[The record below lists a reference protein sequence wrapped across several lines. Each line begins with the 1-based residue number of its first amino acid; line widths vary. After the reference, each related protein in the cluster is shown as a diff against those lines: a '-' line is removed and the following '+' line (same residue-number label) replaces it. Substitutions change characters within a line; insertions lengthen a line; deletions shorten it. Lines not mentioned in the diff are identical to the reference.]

1 MEEGSRKFR
10 APFSL
15 WQGKLMGTTSWDAL
29 HLGRLIVPNWWPWPS
44 AQRQGG
50 RPPISLPDAWH
61 PQMPEG

>member
-29 HLGRLIVPNWWPWPS
+29 HLGRLIVTEVLTIQN
-44 AQRQGG
+44 
-50 RPPISLPDAWH
+50 
-61 PQMPEG
+61 